1 LLCAKRSLEFPMT
14 SITATQGVTAPAAQ
28 AKANDP
34 TADSNLFASLLNGAT
49 QTASPSAAASSGSAF
64 APSTQSAL
72 LQLQETGGGAGMG
85 PPTALSGLGGT
96 IDPASER
103 QTLQQF
109 GASFAQSMDT
119 NGDGT
124 VTESELV
131 DKLHDNG
138 GLDPALG
145 QRLYGILSPNNAPM
159 TVAQMAASA
168 TSVFAP
174 PWLTP
179 SAG

>member
-1 LLCAKRSLEFPMT
+1 LLCAKRSLEFLMT

-34 TADSNLFASLLNGAT
+34 SADSNLFASLLNGAT
-49 QTASPSAAASSGSAF
+49 QTTSPSAAAGGGTAI
-64 APSTQSAL
+64 APSTQAVL

-96 IDPASER
+96 IDPTSER
-103 QTLQQF
+103 QVLQQF

-119 NGDGT
+119 NGDGK
-124 VTESELV
+124 VTEGELV

-145 QRLYGILSPNNAPM
+145 QRLYGILSPNDAAM
-159 TVAQMAASA
+159 SDAQMAASA
-168 TSVFAP
+168 TAVFAP
-174 PWLTP
+174 PWLNS